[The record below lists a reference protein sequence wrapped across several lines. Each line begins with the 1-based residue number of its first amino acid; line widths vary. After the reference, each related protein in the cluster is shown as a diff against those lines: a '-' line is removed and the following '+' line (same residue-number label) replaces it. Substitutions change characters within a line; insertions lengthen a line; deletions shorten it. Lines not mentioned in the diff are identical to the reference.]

1 MSDSVIKVS
10 GLYKKFCRNLKR
22 GMIYSAYDVGRSM
35 LGISY
40 DTSTLRKDEFWALQE
55 ISFEL
60 KKGDTLGIIGIN
72 GSGKSTLLRLLT
84 GIFPPD
90 RGEIAVRGNIGA
102 LIAVGAGFHPHMTGR
117 ENIYLNGTIL
127 GMNRQQIDE
136 RFEEIIDFAD
146 IGDFI
151 DAPVATYSSGMKVR
165 LGFSVAVHVK
175 PDILLV
181 DEILSVGD
189 LSFRN
194 KSLRKM
200 QEYREQANALIFI
213 SHNLEQVRVLCNR
226 LIILNKGKVTYD
238 GNTHEGIV
246 HYQELARSSRV
257 SSYTK
262 NAFPQQP
269 LTLRQRSSS
278 GTEVQ
283 TVRIDI
289 LDEDGQRTN
298 VIGLHEPLV
307 LLCRFRCSIFAK
319 SLYFSCGILSEDLKP
334 CIWLMSNDNNE
345 TSFKNIEPGTYEM
358 TLQIHRHNLVPNV
371 YVPNVAIRNG
381 DNGETYER
389 LLPDLTFRVRS
400 DGVLLERGIVAAK
413 GDWQLKKIAHNEG
426 RIVTST

>member
-40 DTSTLRKDEFWALQE
+40 DTATLRKDEFWALQD
-55 ISFEL
+55 INFEL

-90 RGEIAVRGNIGA
+90 RGEIAVQGNIGA

-238 GNTHEGIV
+238 GNTHDGIAL
-246 HYQELARSSRV
+246 YEELSRDI
-257 SSYTK
+257 K
-262 NAFPQQP
+262 QK
-269 LTLRQRSSS
+269 TLRKANVNNTVDALVKNQISS
-278 GTEVQ
+278 GNE
-283 TVRIDI
+283 IDL
-289 LDEDGQRTN
+289 LDLAIVN
-298 VIGLHEPLV
+298 VHNSKVDTIGIDEPLRF
-307 LLCRFRCSIFAK
+307 LCRFRANNYIS
-319 SLYFSCGILSEDLKP
+319 SLYFSAGILSEALQT
-334 CIWLMSNDNNE
+334 CIWAVSNDDNKNE
-345 TSFKNIEPGTYEM
+345 FKDIEPGIYEII
-358 TLQIHRHNLVPNV
+358 LNIPNHNLVPNV
-371 YVPNVAIRNG
+371 YVPNIAIRNS
-381 DNGETYER
+381 NTGETYER
-389 LLPDLTFRVRS
+389 ILANISFKVRT
-400 DGVLLERGIVAAK
+400 DGKHLERGIIRVNEN
-413 GDWQLKKIAHNEG
+413 WEFTKISIAEE
-426 RIVTST
+426 SLF